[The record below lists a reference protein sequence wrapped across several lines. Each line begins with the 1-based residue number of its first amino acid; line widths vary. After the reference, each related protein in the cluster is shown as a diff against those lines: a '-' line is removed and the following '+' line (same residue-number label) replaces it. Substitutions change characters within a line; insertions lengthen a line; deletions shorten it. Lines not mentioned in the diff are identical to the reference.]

1 VRFCPI
7 KQNSSSQLRR
17 GLRGLIDCQKFALSV
32 GLRSRNPTPATVS
45 LGYAVALAFAQRVLC
60 TQPCPEGFTHL
71 RQNEGSE
78 SFVSQPGSGGRLIQ
92 IWHGLA
98 MA

>member
-60 TQPCPEGFTHL
+60 TQPCPEGFTQIYGKMKVL
-71 RQNEGSE
+71 RVLSVNQVQG
-78 SFVSQPGSGGRLIQ
+78 VG
-92 IWHGLA
+92 
-98 MA
+98 